1 MKTTDKNPP
10 EAKAPAIVKP
20 GEHYCPCNTDLPKD
34 TLTDSKFLFYAAQQS
49 TAMEM
54 VDLINGDKFTD
65 DIKSVFKD
73 RLLNLMSNLTEIE
86 DTAHRAEVKNLMESI
101 NSDITFTPEQNK
113 AKERI
118 LNLFSIA

>member
-1 MKTTDKNPP
+1 MKT
-10 EAKAPAIVKP
+10 AQLVQP
-20 GEHYCPCNTDLPKD
+20 GEHYCPCNTDLPKS

-54 VDLINGDKFTD
+54 VDLINGDKFPD

-86 DTAHRAEVKNLMESI
+86 DPAHRAEAKALMESI
-101 NSDITFTPEQNK
+101 NRDITFTVEQDK

-118 LNLFSIA
+118 LTLFSIA